1 MSLNRLL
8 CNCGMLFCKD
18 NDSVG
23 VGTSALSN
31 VASMFF
37 RSLLNFSNSNSN
49 SNSSSSTNIKA
60 INEEKIDHPT
70 ITTNTDSIDDDGILY
85 CMPIVTKD
93 KVKRKRKGTKAIKA
107 TRKDMKKKKQV

>member
-23 VGTSALSN
+23 VGVGTSALSN

-37 RSLLNFSNSNSN
+37 RSLLNYSNSNN
-49 SNSSSSTNIKA
+49 SSSTNSKA

-85 CMPIVTKD
+85 CMPIVTTD
-93 KVKRKRKGTKAIKA
+93 KVKKKRKGTTKAIKA
-107 TRKDMKKKKQV
+107 QRKDMKMKK